1 MARRSIGTLPE
12 GTSEATQL
20 AERLGVPKILGRS
33 PSLIKVHEVLYAG
46 LPRRAMLNAIP
57 EGFPMPELLA
67 AFGISLRTFMRLK
80 KDPAKPLDPDQSARV
95 WRFAELLAK
104 AEDVLGTRELAVE
117 WMLEPA
123 MALEKRRPID
133 LLTTSV
139 GAQLVDDVIER
150 IRYGVYQ

>member
-1 MARRSIGTLPE
+1 V
-12 GTSEATQL
+12 
-20 AERLGVPKILGRS
+20 AERLGVQKILGKS
-33 PSLIKVHEVLYAG
+33 PSPIKVHEVLSAG

-57 EGFPMPELLA
+57 EGFPMAELLA

-80 KDPAKPLDPDQSARV
+80 ADPAKRLGPDQSARV

-104 AEDVLGTRELAVE
+104 AEDVLGTSQRAVE

-133 LLTTSV
+133 LLTSPV

-150 IRYGVYQ
+150 MRYDVYQ